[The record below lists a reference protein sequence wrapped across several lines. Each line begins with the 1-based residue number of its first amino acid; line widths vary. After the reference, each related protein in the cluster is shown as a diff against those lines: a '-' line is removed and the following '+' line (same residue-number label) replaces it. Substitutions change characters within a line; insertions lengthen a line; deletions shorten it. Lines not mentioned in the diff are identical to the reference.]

1 MNYFNG
7 GLEQDKVMR
16 RLSQTAPNVLLWL
29 NGRKTLSSPNSNF
42 KNKTNVISIVF
53 LNFKNYIQTKVLDK
67 VSTINSICGKHYNIY
82 KLIHL

>member
-1 MNYFNG
+1 MG
-7 GLEQDKVMR
+7 GKHSLHQI
-16 RLSQTAPNVLLWL
+16 L
-29 NGRKTLSSPNSNF
+29 TL
-42 KNKTNVISIVF
+42 KKQTNVISIVF